1 MMFLGFVY
9 FRTRIFLWGT
19 NPIMAL
25 GETIWIGVVRRAS
38 ARVYRPH
45 SSRRQ
50 DEEMIKSHGTVCVCV
65 CEIFVPPFD
74 HPQHFISG
82 VPLPLPA
89 HNLKTRAKLL
99 LPTFYTYGLYPNCY
113 VTTAFL
119 TFIFIT
125 IRRETFSVHSTVT

>member
-9 FRTRIFLWGT
+9 FRSGIFLWGT

-25 GETIWIGVVRRAS
+25 SETIWIGVVRRAS

-74 HPQHFISG
+74 HPQHFNSG
-82 VPLPLPA
+82 VLPPFPG
-89 HNLKTRAKLL
+89 HNLKPTAKLL
-99 LPTFYTYGLYPNCY
+99 LPTISTFGHSPNCY

-125 IRRETFSVHSTVT
+125 IKWETFSVHSNVT

>member
-9 FRTRIFLWGT
+9 FRTGIFLWGT

-50 DEEMIKSHGTVCVCV
+50 DEEMIKSHGTVCECVCV
-65 CEIFVPPFD
+65 CVIFVPLLIIPNTLTPEYLSRSLDTTLKQGRSYFYLPFI
-74 HPQHFISG
+74 HTG
-82 VPLPLPA
+82 PLSI
-89 HNLKTRAKLL
+89 
-99 LPTFYTYGLYPNCY
+99 
-113 VTTAFL
+113 VT
-119 TFIFIT
+119 
-125 IRRETFSVHSTVT
+125 